1 MYDQFAQY
9 YDTFVNWPRRLDFEM
24 TFLLSTLDQLGP
36 ARDKIKILDS
46 ACATGQHATALA
58 QEGFDVAGSDIS
70 HEMVSLANANAHAA
84 DQRIDFRTSGF
95 GNTFAAFDKRRDF
108 DAVLCLGNSLPHVES
123 IRALNKCLRDFS
135 AMLKSAGIVFIQMHN
150 FDCVMQEKKRWME
163 PLALS
168 RSGKEWVF
176 MRFYDF
182 EPNGYLQFNIL
193 TLEKEKHQPWKSQL
207 TSTRLFPITS
217 NLLDSAL
224 HESGFE
230 DTSWYGSMAG
240 DTFDNSASSD
250 IVVIAKKKTSR

>member
-1 MYDQFAQY
+1 MLCSAS
-9 YDTFVNWPRRLDFEM
+9 VIRSPMLSPSEPSINASE
-24 TFLLSTLDQLGP
+24 TFLP
-36 ARDKIKILDS
+36 
-46 ACATGQHATALA
+46 C
-58 QEGFDVAGSDIS
+58 
-70 HEMVSLANANAHAA
+70 
-84 DQRIDFRTSGF
+84 
-95 GNTFAAFDKRRDF
+95 
-108 DAVLCLGNSLPHVES
+108 
-123 IRALNKCLRDFS
+123 
-135 AMLKSAGIVFIQMHN
+135 LKSAGIVFIQMHN

-250 IVVIAKKKTSR
+250 IVVIAKENQPLRLVLHHPFQRYQLPF